1 MIKYV
6 IKTTTDQSHAI
17 LKNLDCKL
25 HKVWLSEDRQEEIWP
40 RKWIKIVQINL
51 RKLKVKVCNRAAT
64 QSYPS

>member
-6 IKTTTDQSHAI
+6 IKTTTDQSYAI

-51 RKLKVKVCNRAAT
+51 RKL
-64 QSYPS
+64 